1 MTLKRLARVRL
12 KRDIP
17 ERNLRKGMLG
27 TMVLIYE
34 KPNKAFEV
42 EFSDDHGGTIAQLAL
57 TSGEIEPA

>member
-1 MTLKRLARVRL
+1 MTLKLLDRVKL

-17 ERNLRKGMLG
+17 ERNLRKGMIG
-27 TMVLIYE
+27 AIVIIHE

-57 TSGEIEPA
+57 TAAEIEPA